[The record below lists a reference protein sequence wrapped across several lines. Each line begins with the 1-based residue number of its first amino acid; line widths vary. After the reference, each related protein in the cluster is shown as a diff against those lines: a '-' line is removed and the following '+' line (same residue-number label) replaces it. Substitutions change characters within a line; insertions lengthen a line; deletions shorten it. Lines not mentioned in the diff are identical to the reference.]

1 MRRLSGQSHFDT
13 AVGCATARSLVN
25 EHEAPIEKGGRPMKT
40 TLLVLL
46 TSILFFAL
54 LNGGGFSKH
63 NAGSQE
69 QTGTT
74 APRTAVQQH
83 TKPPAVSV
91 IHVSFR
97 PLNLAL
103 IPGGITSVEEFR
115 QRVAEDPTLNSFFG
129 SCNVE
134 ATIEPLP
141 DDILV
146 FIAFRR
152 GEEIKWTRRPLL
164 VHKGEYVLT
173 FCGKTVLARCGN
185 LISWSPMQPSEDVPP
200 SLLET
205 PIDETPNPQTSDHPA
220 PNHLASQVAQ
230 APHQRATLDGELGV
244 VGSMDGGHG
253 IKLVKVTRGSPAA
266 NAGLL
271 AGDTLLALD
280 GVNVNSKR
288 ALDAQFANREAGSK
302 MIATIM
308 HGGWTY
314 DVTITKTEVHSV
326 DYSLGLLFPGH
337 TVNR

>member
-1 MRRLSGQSHFDT
+1 
-13 AVGCATARSLVN
+13 
-25 EHEAPIEKGGRPMKT
+25 MKIT
-40 TLLVLL
+40 VTLLVLL

-54 LNGGGFSKH
+54 LNRGGYSNH
-63 NAGSQE
+63 NAASQE

-74 APRTAVQQH
+74 APRTAVEQH
-83 TKPPAVSV
+83 PKPPAVSV

-129 SCNVE
+129 SCDVE
-134 ATIEPLP
+134 ATIQPLP

-146 FIAFRR
+146 FMAFRR
-152 GEEIKWTRRPLL
+152 GQEIKWTRRPLL

-185 LISWSPMQPSEDVPP
+185 LISWTPMQPSEDVPP

-205 PIDETPNPQTSDHPA
+205 PVEERPNPQASDHPA
-220 PNHLASQVAQ
+220 PSYLASQVAETPQ
-230 APHQRATLDGELGV
+230 ERVTLDRALGV
-244 VGSMDGGHG
+244 VGSIDGAYG
-253 IKLVKVTRGSPAA
+253 IKIVKVTRGSPAA

-271 AGDTLLALD
+271 AGDTVLALD
-280 GVNVNSKR
+280 GVKVKSER

-302 MIATIM
+302 IIATIM

-314 DVTITKTEVHSV
+314 DVTITKADVHSF
-326 DYSLGLLFPGH
+326 DHSLGFLFPGH
-337 TVNR
+337 TVKINP

>member
-1 MRRLSGQSHFDT
+1 
-13 AVGCATARSLVN
+13 
-25 EHEAPIEKGGRPMKT
+25 MKT

-46 TSILFFAL
+46 TSILFLAF

-74 APRTAVQQH
+74 APRTAVEQH

-134 ATIEPLP
+134 ATIQPLP
-141 DDILV
+141 DDIVV

-152 GEEIKWTRRPLL
+152 GQEIKWTRRPLL

-185 LISWSPMQPSEDVPP
+185 LISWTPMQPSEDVPP

-205 PIDETPNPQTSDHPA
+205 PVEESPNPQASDHPA
-220 PNHLASQVAQ
+220 PSYLASQAAE
-230 APHQRATLDGELGV
+230 APLERVTLDTALGV
-244 VGSMDGGHG
+244 AGSMHG
-253 IKLVKVTRGSPAA
+253 PYGMKIVKVTPGSPAA

-271 AGDTLLALD
+271 AGDTVLALN
-280 GVNVNSKR
+280 GVKVKSER
-288 ALDAQFANREAGSK
+288 ALDAQFANREAGSM

-314 DVTITKTEVHSV
+314 DVPITKADAHTFDH
-326 DYSLGLLFPGH
+326 SLGFLFPGH
-337 TVNR
+337 AVEINH